1 MKLHVHKRAFR
12 ALGISE
18 SFVKGKSQKSVL
30 AGVVMRAD
38 KAIDGFVFSEATVG
52 GMDATD
58 KVIGMHKALGRSD
71 VNVLLLN
78 GCVISWY
85 NVVDLNRVADETGL
99 PLVCVTYDESEG
111 LDKYFKELFPQDWE
125 TRVQVYHNNKKRTPM
140 TLRTGHAVYARFL
153 GMSVEEAK
161 EVLDKF
167 TTHGAVPE
175 PLRVARLL
183 ARATVRTLLPKLHAK
198 KHGKAEDVQR

>member
-1 MKLHVHKRAFR
+1 LKLHVHKKAFR

-18 SFVKGKSQKSVL
+18 SFVKGKSTKSVL

-38 KAIDGFVFSEATVG
+38 GAVDGFVFSEATVG

-58 KVIGMHKALGRSD
+58 KIIGMHKALGRGD
-71 VNVLLLN
+71 VNVLMLN

-85 NVVDLNRVADETGL
+85 NVVDLNKVAEKTKL

-111 LDKYFKELFPQDWE
+111 LDKYFKELFPNDWE
-125 TRVQVYHNNKKRTPM
+125 TRVQVYHDNKERTQM
-140 TLRTGHAVYARFL
+140 TLKTGHAVYARFL
-153 GMSVEEAK
+153 GMSEKEAK

-167 TTHGAVPE
+167 TTQGAVPE

-183 ARATVRTLLPKLHAK
+183 ARATVKTLIPKSRAKRHAK
-198 KHGKAEDVQR
+198 TEGKEP